1 MAYFESIT
9 AGRGGLDS
17 FNQALNN
24 QRYANLIL
32 NESMGN
38 FANTIA
44 NAGSLFDNAKIR
56 EEALKYQKMRDF
68 ANDKKQAEAFDL
80 QKKQAE
86 LSMDFAK
93 RQQVLNEEMHKQNK
107 ELNKHRAKALELENL
122 LNKKQQEWLMRVLE
136 LENLPNKKQQAI
148 TKASVSVGNGAN
160 NAIKTPLTPT
170 TPNANNTQATPN
182 ANNTQATPN
191 ANNTQATPNAN
202 NTQATPKKTITKE
215 EFRAIYANPMFR
227 Y

>member
-24 QRYANLIL
+24 QRFANLVL

-56 EEALKYQKMRDF
+56 EEALKYQRMRDL

-80 QKKQAE
+80 QKRQAE
-86 LSMDFAK
+86 LSMDFSK
-93 RQQVLNEEMHKQNK
+93 RQQAMNEEMHKQNK
-107 ELNKHRAKALELENL
+107 RLNEHRAKALELENR
-122 LNKKQQEWLMRVLE
+122 LNEHHFKWLMEVI
-136 LENLPNKKQQAI
+136 PNNKAI
-148 TKASVSVGNGAN
+148 VATNNKAN
-160 NAIKTPLTPT
+160 NTPT
-170 TPNANNTQATPN
+170 TP
-182 ANNTQATPN
+182 
-191 ANNTQATPNAN
+191 
-202 NTQATPKKTITKE
+202 KKTTTKE
-215 EFRAIYANPMFR
+215 ELKQYINSNPFFR

>member
-24 QRYANLIL
+24 QRFANLAL

-56 EEALKYQKMRDF
+56 EEALKYQRMRDL
-68 ANDKKQAEAFDL
+68 ASDKKQAEAFDL
-80 QKKQAE
+80 QKRQAE
-86 LSMDFAK
+86 QSMDFAK
-93 RQQVLNEEMHKQNK
+93 RQQRMSEERHKQEK
-107 ELNKHRAKALELENL
+107 ILNDHRAKAMKLENTQRQDEYAWL
-122 LNKKQQEWLMRVLE
+122 KKIIL
-136 LENLPNKKQQAI
+136 QA
-148 TKASVSVGNGAN
+148 KASALVIN
-160 NAIKTPLTPT
+160 NTMKTPT
-170 TPNANNTQATPN
+170 TPIKQNTLPTQNALTTQN
-182 ANNTQATPN
+182 APINKPKQASMEE
-191 ANNTQATPNAN
+191 
-202 NTQATPKKTITKE
+202 ITNYINSNL
-215 EFRAIYANPMFR
+215 FFR

>member
-24 QRYANLIL
+24 QRYANLLL

-56 EEALKYQKMRDF
+56 EEALKYQRMRDL
-68 ANDKKQAEAFDL
+68 NNNKRQAEAFDL
-80 QKKQAE
+80 QKRQAE
-86 LSMDFAK
+86 QSMDFAK
-93 RQQVLNEEMHKQNK
+93 RQQRMSEERHRQEKILND
-107 ELNKHRAKALELENL
+107 HRAKAMKLENA
-122 LNKKQQEWLMRVLE
+122 LNQDQQEWL
-136 LENLPNKKQQAI
+136 KKTIPQA
-148 TKASVSVGNGAN
+148 KASALVS
-160 NAIKTPLTPT
+160 KMKTPT
-170 TPNANNTQATPN
+170 TTPTQNTLTSAPIEK
-182 ANNTQATPN
+182 
-191 ANNTQATPNAN
+191 
-202 NTQATPKKTITKE
+202 PKRTSIEEITNY
-215 EFRAIYANPMFR
+215 INSNPFFR

>member
-17 FNQALNN
+17 FNQALNS

-68 ANDKKQAEAFDL
+68 ANDKKQAEAFEL
-80 QKKQAE
+80 QKKQAKQ
-86 LSMDFAK
+86 SMDLAK
-93 RQQVLNEEMHKQNK
+93 RRQTMDEEMHRQNK
-107 ELNKHRAKALELENL
+107 RLNELKMQGLVQDIRMNE
-122 LNKKQQEWLMRVLE
+122 QQYKWLMKAQ
-136 LENLPNKKQQAI
+136 PSA
-148 TKASVSVGNGAN
+148 KASVSVTN
-160 NAIKTPLTPT
+160 NTPMKTPT
-170 TPNANNTQATPN
+170 TPTNALN
-182 ANNTQATPN
+182 AQG
-191 ANNTQATPNAN
+191 
-202 NTQATPKKTITKE
+202 TPKPISKE
-215 EFRAIYANPMFR
+215 DFKAIYANPMFR
-227 Y
+227 L

>member
-9 AGRGGLDS
+9 AGRGGLDN

-56 EEALKYQKMRDF
+56 EEALKYQRMRDL

-80 QKKQAE
+80 QKRQAE
-86 LSMDFAK
+86 QSMDFAK
-93 RQQVLNEEMHKQNK
+93 RQQIMSEESHKQNK
-107 ELNKHRAKALELENL
+107 RLNEQRFKALELENTQRKDEYAWL
-122 LNKKQQEWLMRVLE
+122 KKATPM
-136 LENLPNKKQQAI
+136 A
-148 TKASVSVGNGAN
+148 KASVRLGMELNPTPTTK
-160 NAIKTPLTPT
+160 NALNTPT
-170 TPNANNTQATPN
+170 TPTSQSALPTQSAPI
-182 ANNTQATPN
+182 AK
-191 ANNTQATPNAN
+191 
-202 NTQATPKKTITKE
+202 PKPSSLGEVKSYINS
-215 EFRAIYANPMFR
+215 NPFFR

>member
-24 QRYANLIL
+24 QRYANLVL

-56 EEALKYQKMRDF
+56 EDALKYQRMRDL

-80 QKKQAE
+80 QKRQAE

-93 RQQVLNEEMHKQNK
+93 RQQIMSEESHKQGKVLND
-107 ELNKHRAKALELENL
+107 HRAKAMKLENM
-122 LNKKQQEWLMRVLE
+122 LNQKQQEWLMKAT
-136 LENLPNKKQQAI
+136 PSA
-148 TKASVSVGNGAN
+148 KASVGLESTPPPPTKQNTLTTQSTPIAKPKP
-160 NAIKTPLTPT
+160 AIM
-170 TPNANNTQATPN
+170 
-182 ANNTQATPN
+182 
-191 ANNTQATPNAN
+191 
-202 NTQATPKKTITKE
+202 E
-215 EFRAIYANPMFR
+215 EVKSYINSNPFFR

>member
-56 EEALKYQKMRDF
+56 EEALKYQRIRDL

-80 QKKQAE
+80 QKRQAE
-86 LSMDFAK
+86 QSMDLAK
-93 RQQVLNEEMHKQNK
+93 RQQIMSGEIHKQDKRLNEQRLKAMKLENTQRQDEYTWLKKATLM
-107 ELNKHRAKALELENL
+107 AKAST
-122 LNKKQQEWLMRVLE
+122 V
-136 LENLPNKKQQAI
+136 
-148 TKASVSVGNGAN
+148 VDN
-160 NAIKTPLTPT
+160 NAMKTPT
-170 TPNANNTQATPN
+170 TPKNYTNS
-182 ANNTQATPN
+182 
-191 ANNTQATPNAN
+191 
-202 NTQATPKKTITKE
+202 
-215 EFRAIYANPMFR
+215 NPFFR

>member
-24 QRYANLIL
+24 QRYANLLL

-44 NAGSLFDNAKIR
+44 NSGSLFDNAKIR
-56 EEALKYQKMRDF
+56 EEALKYQRMRDL

-80 QKKQAE
+80 QKRQAE
-86 LSMDFAK
+86 QSMDFAK
-93 RQQVLNEEMHKQNK
+93 NQQRMNEERHRQEKRLNEQRVKALKLEN
-107 ELNKHRAKALELENL
+107 ELNQKHYN
-122 LNKKQQEWLMRVLE
+122 WIM
-136 LENLPNKKQQAI
+136 
-148 TKASVSVGNGAN
+148 KASAKPTASVDN
-160 NAIKTPLTPT
+160 NAMKTPTAPT
-170 TPNANNTQATPN
+170 TQTPLNTQSA
-182 ANNTQATPN
+182 
-191 ANNTQATPNAN
+191 
-202 NTQATPKKTITKE
+202 PKPKTITKE

-227 Y
+227 F

>member
-9 AGRGGLDS
+9 AGRGGLEG

-24 QRYANLIL
+24 QRYANLLL

-44 NAGSLFDNAKIR
+44 NAGSLFDNAKIK
-56 EEALKYQKMRDF
+56 EEALKYQRMRDF

-86 LSMDFAK
+86 QSMDFAK
-93 RQQVLNEEMHKQNK
+93 RQQRMNEEMHKQSK
-107 ELNKHRAKALELENL
+107 RLNEHRIKAM
-122 LNKKQQEWLMRVLE
+122 QQENQINGYHLNWLMEV
-136 LENLPNKKQQAI
+136 NPNF
-148 TKASVSVGNGAN
+148 KARFAVDNN
-160 NAIKTPLTPT
+160 NAMKTPT
-170 TPNANNTQATPN
+170 TPTQNMLTTQNANNT
-182 ANNTQATPN
+182 
-191 ANNTQATPNAN
+191 
-202 NTQATPKKTITKE
+202 PKPKTITKE
-215 EFRAIYANPMFR
+215 ELKQYINSNPFFR

>member
-17 FNQALNN
+17 FNQALSN
-24 QRYANLIL
+24 QRYANLLL

-56 EEALKYQKMRDF
+56 EEALKYQRMRDLS
-68 ANDKKQAEAFDL
+68 NDKKQAEAFDL
-80 QKKQAE
+80 QKRQAE

-93 RQQVLNEEMHKQNK
+93 RQQVLNEEAHKQNK
-107 ELNKHRAKALELENL
+107 RLNDHRAKALELDNA
-122 LNKKQQEWLMRVLE
+122 LNKKQQEWLMKAT
-136 LENLPNKKQQAI
+136 PSA
-148 TKASVSVGNGAN
+148 KASGSVGNNTN
-160 NAIKTPLTPT
+160 NAIKTPTT
-170 TPNANNTQATPN
+170 TPNANNTLT
-182 ANNTQATPN
+182 
-191 ANNTQATPNAN
+191 
-202 NTQATPKKTITKE
+202 TPKKTITKE
-215 EFRAIYANPMFR
+215 EFQTIYANPMFR

>member
-24 QRYANLIL
+24 QRFANLAL

-56 EEALKYQKMRDF
+56 EEALKYQRMRDL

-80 QKKQAE
+80 QKRQAE
-86 LSMDFAK
+86 QSLHFAK
-93 RQQVLNEEMHKQNK
+93 RNQDLNEESHKQNK
-107 ELNKHRAKALELENL
+107 RLNEQRLKAMRLDNTQREDEYAWLKKATPTAKASAL
-122 LNKKQQEWLMRVLE
+122 VD
-136 LENLPNKKQQAI
+136 
-148 TKASVSVGNGAN
+148 N
-160 NAIKTPLTPT
+160 NAMKTPNTPMDQSTPT
-170 TPNANNTQATPN
+170 TQSTPI
-182 ANNTQATPN
+182 AK
-191 ANNTQATPNAN
+191 
-202 NTQATPKKTITKE
+202 PKPAKE
-215 EFRAIYANPMFR
+215 EIKNYINSNPFFR

>member
-24 QRYANLIL
+24 QRYANLVL

-56 EEALKYQKMRDF
+56 EEALKYQRMRDF

-80 QKKQAE
+80 QKRQAE
-86 LSMDFAK
+86 LSMEFAK
-93 RQQVLNEEMHKQNK
+93 RNQALNEETHRQNK
-107 ELNKHRAKALELENL
+107 RLNDHRAKALELENA
-122 LNKKQQEWLMRVLE
+122 LNKKQQEWLM
-136 LENLPNKKQQAI
+136 NATPNA
-148 TKASVSVGNGAN
+148 KASVGLGNEA
-160 NAIKTPLTPT
+160 KQTPT
-170 TPNANNTQATPN
+170 TPTKPNTLTTPTTQSANNTPTTP
-182 ANNTQATPN
+182 T
-191 ANNTQATPNAN
+191 
-202 NTQATPKKTITKE
+202 TPKKTITKE
-215 EFRAIYANPMFR
+215 EFKAIYANPMFK

>member
-9 AGRGGLDS
+9 AGRGGLEG

-56 EEALKYQKMRDF
+56 EEALKYQRMRDL
-68 ANDKKQAEAFDL
+68 ANDKKQAEAFEL

-86 LSMDFAK
+86 QSMDFAK
-93 RQQVLNEEMHKQNK
+93 RQQIMNEEMHRQNK
-107 ELNKHRAKALELENL
+107 RLNDLKMQGLAQEYRFNKQQQDWLMKAKPSAKASAVVDNEV
-122 LNKKQQEWLMRVLE
+122 K
-136 LENLPNKKQQAI
+136 P
-148 TKASVSVGNGAN
+148 
-160 NAIKTPLTPT
+160 TPTNTQTTPT
-170 TPNANNTQATPN
+170 TNALNTP
-182 ANNTQATPN
+182 
-191 ANNTQATPNAN
+191 
-202 NTQATPKKTITKE
+202 ITNKMISKE
-215 EFRAIYANPMFR
+215 EFKAVYANPMFR
-227 Y
+227 F

>member
-24 QRYANLIL
+24 QRYANLAL

-44 NAGSLFDNAKIR
+44 NAGSLFDSAKIR
-56 EEALKYQKMRDF
+56 EEALKYQKMRDLD
-68 ANDKKQAEAFDL
+68 NDKKQAKAFEL
-80 QKKQAE
+80 QKRQAE

-93 RQQVLNEEMHKQNK
+93 RQQVLNEENHKQQK
-107 ELNKHRAKALELENL
+107 KLNEHRAKALELDNR
-122 LNKKQQEWLMRVLE
+122 LNEDQYKWLKK
-136 LENLPNKKQQAI
+136 AI
-148 TKASVSVGNGAN
+148 PSAKADSLVSNEAM
-160 NAIKTPLTPT
+160 KTPTTTPT
-170 TPNANNTQATPN
+170 TPT
-182 ANNTQATPN
+182 
-191 ANNTQATPNAN
+191 TPNAN

-227 Y
+227 F